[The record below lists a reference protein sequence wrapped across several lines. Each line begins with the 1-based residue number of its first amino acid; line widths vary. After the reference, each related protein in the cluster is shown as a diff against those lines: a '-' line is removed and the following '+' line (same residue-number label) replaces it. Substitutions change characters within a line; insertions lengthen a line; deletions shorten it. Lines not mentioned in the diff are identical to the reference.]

1 MPFPP
6 CPARRAV
13 GMMTHELL
21 RIELFF
27 RSVLWGIFYSQR
39 ERRQSWGWSLGGG
52 SFHFSAS
59 SHLTLMASSA
69 CTWVALRSGLFGRL
83 GRTASSPSVLD
94 VPSEPRRVSHVA
106 TLPRTSMNPHVAPT
120 NGNDAALD
128 GVLAAVFFAASAFSL
143 ARKRLRCSR
152 GLWGDYGLVGRLVG
166 Q

>member
-1 MPFPP
+1 
-6 CPARRAV
+6 
-13 GMMTHELL
+13 MMTHELL

-39 ERRQSWGWSLGGG
+39 ERRQSWGWSLGRGVVPLLRLQPPNFDG
-52 SFHFSAS
+52 IMGV
-59 SHLTLMASSA
+59 HLSCSPV
-69 CTWVALRSGLFGRL
+69 WFGRL
-83 GRTASSPSVLD
+83 GRIASSPSVLD

-143 ARKRLRCSR
+143 ARKRLRCSH